1 MIFYNINNIAFMAV
15 LSSGNQDLWARLYSC
30 FSYCSGLEWQAG
42 GTTHHCISS
51 LLQCVCVSCR
61 SLRPSPLYDLSDL
74 GLPVSNALLLVSQLP
89 HLLLQLSVAAAQLLK
104 HGRQLEERGQDRGQH
119 KVNQSH
125 RYYTEFGNLSRYCDR
140 TLI

>member
-1 MIFYNINNIAFMAV
+1 METR
-15 LSSGNQDLWARLYSC
+15 SSGPDSIPVSSTAVAW
-30 FSYCSGLEWQAG
+30 SGKQGAPV
-42 GTTHHCISS
+42 TTVSVHCYR
-51 LLQCVCVSCR
+51 VCVSYR

-119 KVNQSH
+119 KVNPSH